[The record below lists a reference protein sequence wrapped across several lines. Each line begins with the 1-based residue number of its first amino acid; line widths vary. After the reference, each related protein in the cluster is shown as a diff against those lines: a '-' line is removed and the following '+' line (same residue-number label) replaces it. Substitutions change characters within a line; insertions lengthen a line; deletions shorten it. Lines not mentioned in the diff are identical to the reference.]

1 MMARVIAL
9 SRDLD
14 ASILRQ
20 LLSFRSAWRR
30 AEVQNIARATG
41 KGEGAL
47 AAAGALY
54 RLCKLLQP
62 PPLEA
67 WGAMTAVD
75 ARLTLLGPQC
85 SPWAAVLALNQLGAF
100 DGGSPDDAQQ
110 LIEA

>member
-1 MMARVIAL
+1 MMGRVIAL

-14 ASILRQ
+14 NSILRQ

-41 KGEGAL
+41 SGEGAL
-47 AAAGALY
+47 VASNVLY
-54 RLCKLLQP
+54 RLCKLLHAP
-62 PPLEA
+62 GLDE

-85 SPWAAVLALNQLGAF
+85 SPWASALALNRLGAF
-100 DGGSPDDAQQ
+100 DPGSPDDAQL
-110 LIEA
+110 LIEN